1 MTAWMQ
7 LPLAAQLGVGVLV
20 GALVGALHFAS
31 LALNLRLF
39 SAGRVLPA
47 LALQLL
53 RVGLSVAA
61 LAALINLGL
70 AALLAGALGLLL
82 ARQLTLRRMRP

>member
-1 MTAWMQ
+1 MK
-7 LPLAAQLGVGVLV
+7 
-20 GALVGALHFAS
+20 
-31 LALNLRLF
+31 RL
-39 SAGRVLPA
+39 LI
-47 LALQLL
+47 
-53 RVGLSVAA
+53 AA